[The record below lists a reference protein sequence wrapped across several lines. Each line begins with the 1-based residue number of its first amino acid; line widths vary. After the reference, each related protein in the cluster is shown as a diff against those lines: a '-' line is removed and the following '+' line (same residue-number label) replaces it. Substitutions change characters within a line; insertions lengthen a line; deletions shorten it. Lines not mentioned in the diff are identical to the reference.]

1 MADLIS
7 ALFNPEGLNLNN
19 TETPVEAIKEFR
31 PSYKKGGDSGKFEA
45 VIRFLPNPEN
55 PKDLSI
61 IQKWTVFLK
70 NPLTDQGKTI
80 DSPSTVG
87 EPDPLTQMFFAL
99 RNSKNAQAAALQDNF
114 KRHQNFYSLV
124 QVIECPQ
131 DPSLTNK
138 ILIWKYGIKIY
149 EKICQEKTP
158 VMQGQAPRQPF
169 DLFKGR
175 PFKVVAVKQQNF
187 NNLDQS
193 FFFDIQYP
201 ANCMRLVVDNPQ
213 APGQKQVV
221 PATLEMA
228 QTEQGR
234 QLISN
239 FLTEN
244 APKLSEYMYHPWDE
258 ETKKYVDDMILL
270 HGKILN
276 GAPITALQQASMAG
290 AMSVQQP
297 MSAAQPSITPT
308 VVDPTQIYAQQPQM
322 PTSPMSGMQIPVTP
336 APAAPATPSLGTILS
351 QPAAPAAPAP
361 ADPMMGLGN
370 TAPQNPAAS
379 SIDPTASLGV
389 GVPGLSV
396 GTEMPGMQVP
406 PAAPTAA
413 INGID
418 MSSVDSIL
426 NSTSQPVAPQTAPGI
441 GDLSAVLNSTI
452 V

>member
-7 ALFNPEGLNLNN
+7 TLFSPEGLNLNT
-19 TETPVEAIKEFR
+19 TETPVESIKEFR

-70 NPLTDQGKTI
+70 NPLTDQGRTI

-99 RNSKNAQAAALQDNF
+99 RNSKNAQANALQDNF

-124 QVIECPQ
+124 QVIECAQ
-131 DPSLTNK
+131 DPSLVNK

-175 PFKVVAVKQQNF
+175 LFKVVAIKQQNF

-213 APGQKQVV
+213 QPGQKQVV
-221 PATLEMA
+221 AATMELA
-228 QTEQGR
+228 QTDQGR

-244 APKLSEYMYHPWDE
+244 APKLSEYMYTPWDAD
-258 ETKKYVDDMILL
+258 TKKYVDDMILL

-276 GAPITALQQASMAG
+276 GTPITALQQASMAG

-297 MSAAQPSITPT
+297 MTAPQPTITPTTVDPTMSYGQGIQIPQSPTTPQQPQGMPSLGAMLSGQPAGQPAAPQVSVDPGIQIPTPQPSITPA
-308 VVDPTQIYAQQPQM
+308 VDP
-322 PTSPMSGMQIPVTP
+322 GVGP
-336 APAAPATPSLGTILS
+336 AP
-351 QPAAPAAPAP
+351 
-361 ADPMMGLGN
+361 
-370 TAPQNPAAS
+370 
-379 SIDPTASLGV
+379 SI
-389 GVPGLSV
+389 PGLSV
-396 GTEMPGMQVP
+396 GTDIPGVQAPQSVP
-406 PAAPTAA
+406 GAAS
-413 INGID
+413 IQGID

-426 NSTSQPVAPQTAPGI
+426 NTNAAPVAPQAVPGI
-441 GDLSAVLNSTI
+441 GDISQILNTT
-452 V
+452 VV

>member
-1 MADLIS
+1 MADLIG
-7 ALFNPEGLNLNN
+7 ALFDPEGLNLNN
-19 TETPVEAIKEFR
+19 AEAPVENVKEFR

-45 VIRFLPNPEN
+45 IIRFLPNPEN

-70 NPLTDQGKTI
+70 NPLTDQGRTI

-99 RNSKNAQAAALQDNF
+99 RNSKNAQANQLQDNF

-124 QVIECPQ
+124 QVIECQQ

-175 PFKVVAVKQQNF
+175 LFKVVAIKQQNF

-193 FFFDIQYP
+193 FFFDVQYP
-201 ANCMRLVVDNPQ
+201 SNCMRILVDNPQ
-213 APGQKQVV
+213 APGQKQVI
-221 PATLEMA
+221 PATMEIA
-228 QTEQGR
+228 QTDQGR

-244 APKLSEYMYHPWDE
+244 APKLSEYMYRPWDE
-258 ETKKYVDDMILL
+258 ATKKYVDEMILL

-276 GAPITALQQASMAG
+276 GAPITALQQASMAS
-290 AMSVQQP
+290 AMSGQQTVAP
-297 MSAAQPSITPT
+297 AAPAVT
-308 VVDPTQIYAQQPQM
+308 VVDPTTAYAAA
-322 PTSPMSGMQIPVTP
+322 GI
-336 APAAPATPSLGTILS
+336 AP
-351 QPAAPAAPAP
+351 QPAAPSLSSLLSTPAAQPAAPVSPQPAAPSLDPTLAGLTTAAPAQAP
-361 ADPMMGLGN
+361 QAADPAVGIPGSG
-370 TAPQNPAAS
+370 APA
-379 SIDPTASLGV
+379 I
-389 GVPGLSV
+389 PGLSI
-396 GTEMPGMQVP
+396 GTEIPSMTPPTSVPG
-406 PAAPTAA
+406 TASVQ
-413 INGID
+413 GID

-426 NSTSQPVAPQTAPGI
+426 NSTAQPAAPQSAPGI
-441 GDLSAVLNSTI
+441 GDLSSILNTT
-452 V
+452 VV